1 MQITDKLEIVSVA
14 EIKPDEHNARKHSDE
29 QIMELR
35 RSLREFGFVNPLL
48 IDKDKKII
56 AGHGRLTAAIAEGM
70 TAVPCIFVEHL
81 TEAQRRAY
89 LIADNRLAEHATWDI
104 AQLNEELKFLDDLGF
119 DVSITGFELPELEQ
133 EAVDDGY
140 EPELPATPKSQEGQ
154 VYRLGRHRL
163 MCGDSTS
170 AEDVARLMDGA
181 QADMLLTDPP
191 YNVDY
196 KGKTK
201 QELTIENDAQSDD
214 AFLEFLVKAFT
225 NAQEHMKPG
234 AVFYIWHA
242 DSNGYVFRAAVQE
255 AGLTVRQCLIWVKN
269 SMVMG
274 RQDYQWKHEPCLY
287 GWKDGAGHS
296 WFSDRSQ
303 TTVLEFDKPSR
314 NGEHPTM
321 KPVAIFEYQML
332 NNTKGGDIVLDS
344 FAGSGTTVIAAEKN
358 GRVAHLMELD
368 PRYCDVII
376 KRWQDFTGKAA
387 TLEGDGRT
395 FNEIAG
401 VVSSDDP
408 ANTDPTAEPNH
419 P

>member
-1 MQITDKLEIVSVA
+1 MQTTDKFEIVPVA
-14 EIKPDEHNARKHSDE
+14 EIKPDERNARKHSDE

-56 AGHGRLTAAIAEGM
+56 AGHGRLIAAVAEGM

-89 LIADNRLAEHATWDI
+89 MLADNRLAEHATWDI
-104 AQLNEELKFLDDLGF
+104 NLLNEELKFLDNLGF
-119 DVSITGFELPELEQ
+119 DVTITGFDLPELEQ

-140 EPELPATPKSQEGQ
+140 EPELPAISKSQEGQ
-154 VYRLGRHRL
+154 IYRLGRHRL
-163 MCGDSTS
+163 MCGDSTN
-170 AEDVARLMDGA
+170 AEDVALLMHGT
-181 QADMLLTDPP
+181 QADILLTDPP

-201 QELTIENDAQSDD
+201 EELTIENDAQSDD

-287 GWKDGAGHS
+287 GWKEGAGHL
-296 WFSDRSQ
+296 WASDRKQ
-303 TTVLEFDKPSR
+303 TTVLEFDRPTRSK
-314 NGEHPTM
+314 EHPTM
-321 KPVAIFEYQML
+321 KPIPLFDYQMQ
-332 NNTKGGDIVLDS
+332 NNTKGGDVVLDL
-344 FAGSGTTVIAAEKN
+344 FGGSGTSIMAAEQN
-358 GRVAHLMELD
+358 GRTCYCMEKD
-368 PRYCDVII
+368 PRYVDVII
-376 KRWQDFTGKAA
+376 DRWEKFTG
-387 TLEGDGRT
+387 E
-395 FNEIAG
+395 
-401 VVSSDDP
+401 
-408 ANTDPTAEPNH
+408 TAVLING
-419 P
+419 